1 MMRIAIIGGGIG
13 GLTTAI
19 ALRQF
24 GFAPEVY
31 EQAPVLLDVGAAIA
45 VWPNAMRVLEQL
57 GLAGKVLE
65 QAGVMNQ
72 IQWLDQNGRAINK
85 VNISDPSGPDSTPA
99 VALHR
104 ADLQDILLHS
114 LPTSSV
120 HLGSS
125 LIDYSQDDEKV
136 FANFANG
143 YSSESEFLIGADGIH
158 SRVRLGL
165 LDDAD
170 PIYRGYTVWRGLS
183 ATIPGS
189 IPPGTAIEIH
199 GRGKRFGIGPV
210 GLGRVGWWAS
220 ANSANTSPR
229 AEERSGDRKTWR
241 QGESVAPRRPHDTK
255 GELLRLFEGWYRPV
269 IQLIESTSSPS
280 ILRTGAFDR
289 PESKFWGDRRVTL
302 LGDAIHP
309 TTPNLGQGGCMA
321 IEDAMVIARC
331 FEKYGDERALR
342 EYERLRMNRTAAIA
356 RYSRI
361 YGAVGQWENIWARG
375 LRRAAL
381 SLVPESIARRVMQ
394 VVFDYS
400 TGAGRGERETR

>member
-1 MMRIAIIGGGIG
+1 MVRIAIIGGGIG

-24 GFAPEVY
+24 GFEPEVY
-31 EQAPVLLDVGAAIA
+31 EQAPLLLDVGAAIA
-45 VWPNAMRVLEQL
+45 VWPNAMRVFEQL
-57 GLAGKVLE
+57 GLAGRVLE

-72 IQWLDQNGRAINK
+72 IHWLDQNGRPINK
-85 VNISDPSGPDSTPA
+85 VNISDPSVPESTPA

-125 LIDYSQDDEKV
+125 LVDYSQDDEKV
-136 FANFANG
+136 VAHFANG
-143 YSSESEFLIGADGIH
+143 YSSEADFMIGADGIH
-158 SRVRLGL
+158 SRVRTEL

-170 PIYRGYTVWRGLS
+170 PIYRGYTVWRGIS

-189 IPPGTAIEIH
+189 IPPATAIEIH

-210 GLGRVGWWAS
+210 GLGRLGWWAA
-220 ANSANTSPR
+220 ANSANTSPK
-229 AEERSGDRKTWR
+229 AEERSADRKTWL
-241 QGESVAPRRPHDTK
+241 QGEAVSPRRPHDTQ

-289 PESKFWGDRRVTL
+289 PASNSWGHRRVTL

-321 IEDAMVIARC
+321 IEDALVLAKC
-331 FEKYGDERALR
+331 FERLGDERALR
-342 EYERLRMNRTAAIA
+342 NYEQLRMKRTAAIA

-361 YGAVGQWENIWARG
+361 YGTVGQWENVWARG
-375 LRRAAL
+375 LRRATL
-381 SLVPESIARRVMQ
+381 SLVPESVARRVMQ
-394 VVFDYS
+394 IVFDYR
-400 TGAGRGERETR
+400 TGAVPR